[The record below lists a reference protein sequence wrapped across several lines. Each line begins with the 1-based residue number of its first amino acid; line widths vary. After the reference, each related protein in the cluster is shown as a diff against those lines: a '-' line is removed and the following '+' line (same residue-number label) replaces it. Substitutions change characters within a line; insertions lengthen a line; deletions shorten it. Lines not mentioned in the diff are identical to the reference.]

1 MKLKKM
7 TALMLSAAMITGML
21 AGCGGSSCH
30 CELGLKIEKK

>member
-21 AGCGGSSCH
+21 AGCGGVM
-30 CELGLKIEKK
+30 KKTT